1 MKGTHDARCIRYVT
15 RHKNEE
21 YFEDDGTVVDRNP
34 HPIVTTTVMNPFLE
48 INTSLDNKSGEFF
61 LLAFAYILHEKLV

>member
-1 MKGTHDARCIRYVT
+1 VKGTHDARCIRYVT

-34 HPIVTTTVMNPFLE
+34 
-48 INTSLDNKSGEFF
+48 SLDNKSGEFF

>member
-1 MKGTHDARCIRYVT
+1 MKSASNKNFIPENTWVKVKGTHDARCIRYVT

-34 HPIVTTTVMNPFLE
+34 
-48 INTSLDNKSGEFF
+48 SLDNKSGEFF
-61 LLAFAYILHEKLV
+61 Y

>member
-1 MKGTHDARCIRYVT
+1 MKVKGTHDARCIRYVT

-34 HPIVTTTVMNPFLE
+34 
-48 INTSLDNKSGEFF
+48 SLDNKSGEFF